1 VPIYGLS
8 FPPAVEL
15 DNSLARYFFAAQISE
30 YFCHFGAGNSC
41 YWNAAYE
48 YQLKAYTKG
57 IEGSQPIYE
66 RFD

>member
-57 IEGSQPIYE
+57 I
-66 RFD
+66 